1 MTTNT
6 QPSNS
11 AAKREALAA
20 IAAFEQSAAP
30 SLWPHL
36 DKQKIVAEMRSRV
49 NDPFKVNQ
57 GKQPFCG
64 PASILFELI
73 RKQPLRY
80 VEICRS
86 LFEQGNFQ
94 AKTKQINTST
104 RLRQE
109 SKGDLQMGQADWLVL
124 ATLRDAENLLF
135 PVDPDAPEMMRNLSG
150 MTKSWEM
157 KGWVREIL
165 GYEQVKYNH
174 TYLLGDMGALQ
185 NAVRVIEAGGVAF
198 MLVTA
203 NGLLGQA
210 TPSKDDLPVAL
221 PNHWIALVGNVAI
234 QKGTFGQHD
243 SGHVSFDVFTW
254 AKKMHV
260 DVNEG
265 PFERFLWGIV
275 TGQPI

>member
-11 AAKREALAA
+11 APKREALAA
-20 IAAFEQSAAP
+20 IAAFEQSTAP

-36 DKQKIVAEMRSRV
+36 DKQKIAAEMRSRV

-86 LFEQGNFQ
+86 LFEQGSFY
-94 AKTKQINTST
+94 ARTKRVNTSA

-124 ATLRDAENLLF
+124 ASLRDAENLLF

-165 GYEQVKYNH
+165 GYEQVQYKH

-185 NAVRVIEAGGVAF
+185 NAAQVIQTGGVAF

-203 NGLLGQA
+203 DGLLGQA
-210 TPSKDDLPVAL
+210 IPNKEDLPVAL
-221 PNHWIALVGNVAI
+221 PNHWITLVGDVSI

-260 DVNEG
+260 DVDEG

-275 TGQPI
+275 TGQPA

>member
-1 MTTNT
+1 MATHTAS
-6 QPSNS
+6 SNS
-11 AAKREALAA
+11 ASRQEALAA
-20 IAAFEQSAAP
+20 IAAFGQSTAP
-30 SLWPHL
+30 GLWPHL
-36 DKQKIVAEMRSRV
+36 DKQKLVAEMRLRV

-80 VEICRS
+80 VQICRD
-86 LFEQGNFQ
+86 LFEQGGFQ
-94 AKTKQINTST
+94 AKTKQINAST

-135 PVDPDAPEMMRNLSG
+135 PVDPDAPEIMRNLSG

-165 GYEQVKYNH
+165 GYERVKYNH
-174 TYLLGDMGALQ
+174 TYLLGDLGALR
-185 NAVRVIEAGGVAF
+185 NADRVIETGGVAF

-203 NGLLGQA
+203 DGLLGQA
-210 TPSKDDLPVAL
+210 IPRKEELPVAL
-221 PNHWIALVGNVAI
+221 PNHWITLISNVAI
-234 QKGTFGQHD
+234 QKGTFGRHD
-243 SGHVSFDVFTW
+243 SGQVSFDVFTW

-260 DVNEG
+260 DAGEG

-275 TGQPI
+275 TGQIA